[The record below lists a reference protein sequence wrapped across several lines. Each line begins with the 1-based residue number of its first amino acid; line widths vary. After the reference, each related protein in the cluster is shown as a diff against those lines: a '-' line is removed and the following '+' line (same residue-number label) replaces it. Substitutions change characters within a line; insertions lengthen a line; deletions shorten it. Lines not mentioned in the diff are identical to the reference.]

1 MSIVIYFEIIKI
13 TSIILLFF
21 NWEIVKGP
29 INPDHKTKSNIFQA
43 NKKKMYNNQS
53 DGNWSDQID

>member
-43 NKKKMYNNQS
+43 NKKKCTITRVM
-53 DGNWSDQID
+53 GIEVTK